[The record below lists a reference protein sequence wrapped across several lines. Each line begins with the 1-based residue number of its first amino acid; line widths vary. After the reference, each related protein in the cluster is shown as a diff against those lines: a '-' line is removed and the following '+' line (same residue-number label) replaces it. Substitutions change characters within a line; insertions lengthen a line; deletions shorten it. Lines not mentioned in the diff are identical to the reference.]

1 MKRLWSALILVLMV
15 GSVCAQ
21 QQSLGVEIGFT
32 QPVLRENPATEK
44 KKLPNVTTL
53 NGMKV
58 GLVYDA
64 TLIKGFGFRLGVN
77 YTLGGNQSKW
87 ISSNPMALA
96 EKTREKNMMHTIEIP
111 IDWQYKF
118 TIAKETYLILYT
130 GPALQY
136 TFAFDKTTQTKN
148 ELLGTESSTK
158 VNHYS
163 VDRDEDGKQDY
174 SPFNITW
181 GVGAGFQYKNYYL
194 RGGYDFGIINHY
206 KDRFYNSSIESQEY
220 KRNGRFDQWSIKLGI
235 YFLNF

>member
-163 VDRDEDGKQDY
+163 VDRDEDGRQDY

-220 KRNGRFDQWSIKLGI
+220 KMNGRFDQWSIKLGI